1 MVQPIVRS
9 VERSIMLLLD
19 GSTSMLAILPFGM
32 PGWAEALIIVVIGL
46 LIFGRRLPDVGRSLG
61 RSIVEFKRGVRGLQ
75 DEIESESK
83 HGGGTG
89 QLPDDP
95 GQPISDTSTAR
106 AEAEPP
112 TGGKSPF

>member
-1 MVQPIVRS
+1 MF
-9 VERSIMLLLD
+9 LLD
-19 GSTSMLAILPFGM
+19 GAPFLMLALLPFGM

-75 DEIESESK
+75 DEIESESR
-83 HGGGTG
+83 HGGGG

-95 GQPISDTSTAR
+95 GQPRSETSQSA
-106 AEAEPP
+106 AKAEPP
-112 TGGKSPF
+112 TGGESTV